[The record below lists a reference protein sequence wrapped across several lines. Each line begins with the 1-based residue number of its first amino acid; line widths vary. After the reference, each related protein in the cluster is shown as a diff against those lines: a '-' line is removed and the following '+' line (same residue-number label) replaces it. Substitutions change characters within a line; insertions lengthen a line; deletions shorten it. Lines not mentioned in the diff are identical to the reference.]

1 MGLLVRGQ
9 SDDTVGSKNCGK
21 VRRTA
26 FATDAK
32 DKKGAVVFLGDSIT
46 QGWSDDFHGDFG
58 DLVVANRGI
67 SGDTTRGMLI
77 RLQADVLSLDPSA
90 VVMLMGTNDLEEK
103 AEPETIADNVE
114 LIIAALKKH
123 NPGMPIER

>member
-32 DKKGAVVFLGDSIT
+32 DKKGAVVFFTPLFERVELTDKQVDYAIERCN
-46 QGWSDDFHGDFG
+46 QLEQWLERDKDDQD
-58 DLVVANRGI
+58 I
-67 SGDTTRGMLI
+67 
-77 RLQADVLSLDPSA
+77 LQASRD
-90 VVMLMGTNDLEEK
+90 EEL
-103 AEPETIADNVE
+103 VE
-114 LIIAALKKH
+114 YKESMAAATDELAGDE
-123 NPGMPIER
+123 NEVPF